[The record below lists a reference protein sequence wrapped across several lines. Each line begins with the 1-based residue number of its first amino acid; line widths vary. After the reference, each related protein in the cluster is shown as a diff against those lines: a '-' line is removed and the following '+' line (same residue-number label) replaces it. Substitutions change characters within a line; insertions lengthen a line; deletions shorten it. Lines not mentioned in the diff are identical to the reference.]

1 MTSMKRSVWI
11 ATGVVVLAGLV
22 LWIAFRGE
30 SENVVVSFVDD
41 FGQAIEKRPVDANI
55 AVSDVTLAGQSK
67 RAISA
72 PGSSRIAWSVTI
84 PENAR
89 LLVSLGLREE
99 AWTTKGDGVVFRIS
113 MNDDEVMNMVIDPFG
128 DPSFRKWNDFEI
140 DLSEFSGETL
150 NVFLKT
156 FPSPPGANDSNGD
169 HAVWGEP
176 RLITR

>member
-1 MTSMKRSVWI
+1 MAPMKRSVWI
-11 ATGVVVLAGLV
+11 VVGVVVLAGLV
-22 LWIAFRGE
+22 LWLAFRGQ

-41 FGQAIEKRPVDANI
+41 FGQAVEKRPVDANI

-67 RAISA
+67 RAIEA

-89 LLVSLGLREE
+89 LLVSLGVREE

-140 DLSEFSGETL
+140 DLTEFAGETV

-156 FPSPPGANDSNGD
+156 FPSPPGSNDGNGD
-169 HAVWGEP
+169 LAVWGEP
-176 RLITR
+176 RIVTR